1 MSEKK
6 TDQITQLP
14 VCDLHPFSNHPF
26 HPYPEEM
33 MDDLCRSIEENG
45 IITPIIVRAVSKGT
59 GYEIIAGHNRVEACR
74 RIGMETIPAIVREVD
89 TDTAILM
96 MVDSNQQREHLL
108 PSEKAFAY
116 KMKLEA
122 MKRQVKKNGARTQV
136 GYRPGER
143 SADLLGKEIGESRN
157 QIQRYIRLTS
167 LIPQLLELVDG
178 QNSLRNHL
186 AVFCAT
192 VETQLQRGNAQ
203 FVQLVVRKRRPVV
216 APLAP
221 EHVSCTL

>member
-1 MSEKK
+1 MNEKK

-26 HPYPEEM
+26 HPYPEELM
-33 MDDLCRSIEENG
+33 ADLCRSIEENG

-157 QIQRYIRLTS
+157 QIQIFGCAFF
-167 LIPQLLELVDG
+167 PQLCNTHADKCLKILFFQFSVCDAHFFP
-178 QNSLRNHL
+178 SLSLFIMTRYS
-186 AVFCAT
+186 VVPSSYF
-192 VETQLQRGNAQ
+192 
-203 FVQLVVRKRRPVV
+203 FVSVR
-216 APLAP
+216 
-221 EHVSCTL
+221 